1 MAKSSTQDGAHT
13 SLGEK
18 RGGRIHPGEI
28 LVSKEEKFP
37 ARSAVDPMD
46 CESEVVNGMLPK
58 VDFETKA
65 ANENRWVSADPFI
78 ALMHA

>member
-1 MAKSSTQDGAHT
+1 
-13 SLGEK
+13 
-18 RGGRIHPGEI
+18 
-28 LVSKEEKFP
+28 
-37 ARSAVDPMD
+37 MD